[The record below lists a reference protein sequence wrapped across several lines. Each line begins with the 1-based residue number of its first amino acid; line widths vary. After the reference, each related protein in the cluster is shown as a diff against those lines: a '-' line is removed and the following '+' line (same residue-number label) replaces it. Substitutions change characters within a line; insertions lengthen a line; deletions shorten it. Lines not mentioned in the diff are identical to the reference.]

1 LGGRFSFSITALG
14 EFAVGF
20 ADTADPIF
28 IAVKATFQLRPM
40 DDTDAWHYREIFLY
54 LKKRGELIGANDL
67 WIAAA
72 ALRHREPLVM
82 RNARDFQCVP
92 GLQVLTLLCAT
103 A

>member
-28 IAVKATFQLRPM
+28 IAVKATFQLRPI
-40 DDTDAWHYREIFLY
+40 DDTDAWHYREIFRY

-72 ALRHREPLVM
+72 ALRHG
-82 RNARDFQCVP
+82 DKHD
-92 GLQVLTLLCAT
+92 
-103 A
+103 